1 MSRDFRQGL
10 TLGLWAALCL
20 AIIAPTD
27 TRAQLEAERL
37 SLRDCNAK
45 LRNSEVAEIVVTE
58 SNLWTTTLSNLEI
71 RSTVTLSASASAGTG
86 GQLDARDAAISETP
100 RLI

>member
-20 AIIAPTD
+20 AVCAY
-27 TRAQLEAERL
+27 RYAQLEAERL

-45 LRNSEVAEIVVTE
+45 LRNSEVAKK
-58 SNLWTTTLSNLEI
+58 SW
-71 RSTVTLSASASAGTG
+71 
-86 GQLDARDAAISETP
+86 
-100 RLI
+100 